1 MMHLKNIVA
10 GNPKT
15 PDQYQLTKKFGVVWL
30 FDEDGKNWYE
40 EQKKFSA
47 DSLKIAYDKNNII
60 VDINKDVSAINP
72 EGCSVVELPDITAN
86 RRADI
91 SGRWGFDG
99 TNIIDLM
106 TPEKAREHKNHEID
120 AWRNR
125 QENGSVTFTWN
136 NHSWD
141 ASKAAQDRLAP
152 VLVVAKSGQLPEGF
166 FWTDANNED
175 IPVTVDD
182 LTAIDAGMTQA
193 MVNMGWKIHE
203 RQREMKKEIDELMQV
218 SDILNYSVGWPDDNG
233 N

>member
-86 RRADI
+86 RRADV
-91 SGRWGFDG
+91 SGRWMFNGEQVSKRIY
-99 TNIIDLM
+99 TSEELRQQAEVKKLKLLEEAETVI
-106 TPEKAREHKNHEID
+106 TPLARAVKLGIATDEEQK
-120 AWRNR
+120 
-125 QENGSVTFTWN
+125 
-136 NHSWD
+136 
-141 ASKAAQDRLAP
+141 RLEVWEEYS
-152 VLVVAKSGQLPEGF
+152 VLVNRVDTSKPDWPERP
-166 FWTDANNED
+166 AS
-175 IPVTVDD
+175 
-182 LTAIDAGMTQA
+182 Q
-193 MVNMGWKIHE
+193 
-203 RQREMKKEIDELMQV
+203 
-218 SDILNYSVGWPDDNG
+218 
-233 N
+233 